1 MPEITFRL
9 QHLNLPARDPPGL
22 ARWYATTFGLQADDN
37 KARGPGALIA
47 FQPGE
52 PINRAPELHVGFLV
66 PSLAELKQWAD
77 RLGATSGRGPN
88 SPPSRFAIRKETAW
102 RSTARAN
109 ERSIL
114 LGCEAVE
121 ESVAARAAQVVL
133 ATPARLV

>member
-47 FQPGE
+47 LQPGE

-66 PSLAELKQWAD
+66 PSLGDIKHWAD
-77 RLGATSGRGPN
+77 GLGGNLRKGPE
-88 SPPSRFAIRKETAW
+88 FTAFQIRDPEG
-102 RSTARAN
+102 N
-109 ERSIL
+109 
-114 LGCEAVE
+114 CVE
-121 ESVAARAAQVVL
+121 IYCKSE
-133 ATPARLV
+133 

>member
-9 QHLNLPARDPPGL
+9 PHLNLPARDPQGL

-66 PSLAELKQWAD
+66 PSLSELKQWAD
-77 RLGATSGRGPN
+77 RLGGNLRKGPE
-88 SPPSRFAIRKETAW
+88 FTAFQIRDPEG
-102 RSTARAN
+102 N
-109 ERSIL
+109 
-114 LGCEAVE
+114 CVE
-121 ESVAARAAQVVL
+121 IYCKSE
-133 ATPARLV
+133 

>member
-9 QHLNLPARDPPGL
+9 QHLNLPARDPQGL

-66 PSLAELKQWAD
+66 PSLSELKQWAD
-77 RLGATSGRGPN
+77 RLGGNLRNGPE
-88 SPPSRFAIRKETAW
+88 FTAFQIRDPEG
-102 RSTARAN
+102 N
-109 ERSIL
+109 
-114 LGCEAVE
+114 CVE
-121 ESVAARAAQVVL
+121 IYCKSE
-133 ATPARLV
+133 